1 MVAMLSN
8 PALKEKFAPFG
19 VLAHGSTPA
28 ELAAKNAADAVL
40 WEPIIKEANIK
51 VE

>member
-1 MVAMLSN
+1 MPSN
-8 PALKEKFAPFG
+8 ERCLIPMIPEHTHLQF
-19 VLAHGSTPA
+19 HTS
-28 ELAAKNAADAVL
+28 AVL